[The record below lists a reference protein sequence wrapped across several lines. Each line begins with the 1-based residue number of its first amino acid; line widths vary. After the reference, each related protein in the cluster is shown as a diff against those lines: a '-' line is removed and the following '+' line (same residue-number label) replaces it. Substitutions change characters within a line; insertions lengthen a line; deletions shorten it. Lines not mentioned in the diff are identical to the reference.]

1 VQGVTGGEPLED
13 WLKRLMTQDDE
24 ILRTSGFLKLM
35 EALKTPEEIQQALEA
50 INSIGGRNRWRGGVG
65 MREGSMLLQKW
76 TQLDPKG
83 AMGYAQSQK
92 GEQEKWG
99 ATTVVM
105 RTWARINPDEAIAFA
120 KEAPPSGNPQD
131 GNWSIA
137 AVVGQLAKTD
147 LDRAMQ
153 LSSTQDVSRARGRMM
168 ESVLD
173 ELVSQRGDEAARQS
187 ILSLPEGSF
196 RDNMASQLARRL
208 ADNDGPGTAQ
218 WVMNSLPAGDARN
231 RALAEVMG
239 QWADDDPVAA
249 GNFLKTI
256 PASKETDSA
265 RERYAYE
272 ALRRDP
278 EGALAWAGTITAD
291 EQRTKAVEGLLRQW
305 VRRDRSA
312 AQNWMATAQ
321 LPDDFKARV
330 MRN

>member
-1 VQGVTGGEPLED
+1 MLPNSHTRTVVIAGAWIATSAIAFSLGKLGNPVSRPPIAAAHGSQGVGRELGSATAQASTNPGGSESFQSVASRGGAEDTVQGVTGGEPLED

-35 EALKTPEEIQQALEA
+35 EALKSPEEIQQALDA

-99 ATTVVM
+99 ATTVIM
-105 RTWARINPDEAIAFA
+105 RTWARINPDEAIAYA
-120 KEAPPSGNPQD
+120 KETAPPANPQD

-153 LSSTQDVSRARGRMM
+153 LSSTEDVSRARARMM

-173 ELVSQRGDEAARQS
+173 ELVSQRG
-187 ILSLPEGSF
+187 
-196 RDNMASQLARRL
+196 
-208 ADNDGPGTAQ
+208 
-218 WVMNSLPAGDARN
+218 
-231 RALAEVMG
+231 
-239 QWADDDPVAA
+239 
-249 GNFLKTI
+249 
-256 PASKETDSA
+256 
-265 RERYAYE
+265 
-272 ALRRDP
+272 
-278 EGALAWAGTITAD
+278 
-291 EQRTKAVEGLLRQW
+291 
-305 VRRDRSA
+305 
-312 AQNWMATAQ
+312 
-321 LPDDFKARV
+321 
-330 MRN
+330 